1 MGLFKK
7 KKDGYVDLSEK
18 LRKQEEKLKVFRAN
32 NSIGESSEISESIH
46 EPTVEPVNQGG
57 FMGFFGGSTTKAEEP
72 GESPVEEKRKKLKLI
87 LNGLTDRLDEQD
99 KEIYRLKQKL
109 EVIERKQNV
118 GYR

>member
-7 KKDGYVDLSEK
+7 KKDGYVDLGEK
-18 LRKQEEKLKVFRAN
+18 LRKQEEKIKSFRNN

-46 EPTVEPVNQGG
+46 EPTPEPENQSG
-57 FMGFFGGSTTKAEEP
+57 FMGFFGSSTPAVEEP
-72 GESPVEEKRKKLKLI
+72 IESQPEERRKKLKSI
-87 LNGLTDRLDEQD
+87 LNGLSDRLDEQD